1 MFGNIAPILSG
12 LVTLVA
18 MLALIAAAAS
28 EHWFLFHVCDPHDFS
43 LSTVSAGSSTPSC
56 SPDETPIS
64 LTTYIHAN
72 SFCGSTERHSGFIRI
87 GLFSGYSNFDPSDL
101 GFRTESF
108 LLWNYFQSYSTQSS
122 NRDFIR
128 QNMFFG
134 GVFSLLVIS
143 ILLCLPAIFF
153 SVLNSYQV
161 VTTWWRG
168 PAAIYIL
175 NLTVSFFALLAF
187 GLAVDLYYE
196 DLLYANLVD
205 YSINIY
211 TKTFPYASFYCNFV
225 GALLPFIS
233 VGLARFEA
241 WRERQKQ
248 TTEKIPIALA
258 PPMMPMPPPMPML
271 PPPEPELM
279 LAMPSDL
286 PPEFDTQELT
296 IPMQQSEASLLGSEV
311 EDEMHF

>member
-1 MFGNIAPILSG
+1 MYGNIAPIISG

-28 EHWFLFHVCDPHDFS
+28 EHWFLAHVCDPHDFI
-43 LSTVSAGSSTPSC
+43 LSSVSVGSSNPSC
-56 SPDETPIS
+56 SPDEAEIS
-64 LTTYIHAN
+64 LSTYTHAN
-72 SFCGSTERHSGFIRI
+72 SLCSATERHTGFMRI

-101 GFRTESF
+101 GSRTESF
-108 LLWNYFQSYSTQSS
+108 LLWNYFQSYTAQTS

-128 QNMFFG
+128 RNMFFG

-175 NLTVSFFALLAF
+175 NLMVSFFALMAF
-187 GLAVDLYYE
+187 GLAIDLYYE
-196 DLLYANLVD
+196 DLRYANLVD
-205 YSINIY
+205 YTINIY
-211 TKTFPYASFYCNFV
+211 TKTYPYASFYCNIV
-225 GALLPFIS
+225 GAFLPFIS
-233 VGLARFEA
+233 VILARFEA

-248 TTEKIPIALA
+248 TAEKIPIAIA
-258 PPMMPMPPPMPML
+258 PPMMPMPPPMPLM
-271 PPPEPELM
+271 PPPESELM
-279 LAMPSDL
+279 LGMPSDL

-296 IPMQQSEASLLGSEV
+296 IPMQQSEASLLGSDV

>member
-1 MFGNIAPILSG
+1 MYGNISPILSG

-18 MLALIAAAAS
+18 MLALIAAASS
-28 EHWFLFHVCDPHDFS
+28 EHWFLVHVCDPHDFT
-43 LSTVSAGSSTPSC
+43 LSTVDVGSTKGSC
-56 SPDETPIS
+56 TPDESQIS
-64 LTTYIHAN
+64 LTSYTHTN
-72 SFCGSTERHSGFIRI
+72 SLCNSRERHTGFIRI

-108 LLWNYFQSYSTQSS
+108 LLWNYFQSYTTQDS

-128 QNMFFG
+128 HNMFFG

-168 PAAIYIL
+168 PAAIYII
-175 NLTVSFFALLAF
+175 NLTVSFFALVAF
-187 GLAVDLYYE
+187 GLAIDLYYE
-196 DLLYANLVD
+196 DLRNANLVD

-211 TKTFPYASFYCNFV
+211 TKTFPYASFYCNIV
-225 GALLPFIS
+225 GAFLPFIS

-248 TTEKIPIALA
+248 TAEKIPIALSP
-258 PPMMPMPPPMPML
+258 PPMMPMPMPMPLM
-271 PPPEPELM
+271 PPESELM
-279 LAMPSDL
+279 LDMPSQL

-296 IPMQQSEASLLGSEV
+296 IPMQQSEASLLGSDV